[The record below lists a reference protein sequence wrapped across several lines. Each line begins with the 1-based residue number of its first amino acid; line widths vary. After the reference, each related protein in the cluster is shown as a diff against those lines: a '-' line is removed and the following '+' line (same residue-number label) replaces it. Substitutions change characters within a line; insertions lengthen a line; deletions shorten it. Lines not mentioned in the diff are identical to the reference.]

1 MNINN
6 KMVFRD
12 FFATELEAALAYDEA
27 CVQHNVKQYRNFV
40 VPVPTQSE
48 MVAASL
54 PLIYKNGTIP
64 PVRL

>member
-1 MNINN
+1 MHIN
-6 KMVFRD
+6 KKKVFNQT
-12 FFATELEAALAYDEA
+12 FWTELEAALAYDEA